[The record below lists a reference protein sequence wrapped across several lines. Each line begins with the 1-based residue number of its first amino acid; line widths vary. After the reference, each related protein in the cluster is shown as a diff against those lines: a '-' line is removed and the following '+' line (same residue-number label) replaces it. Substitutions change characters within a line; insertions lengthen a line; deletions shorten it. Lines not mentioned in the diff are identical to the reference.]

1 MGQIKKEQSSNDT
14 QDIDLNYFERR
25 LSARHQTTIIVKNP
39 AREEEVSQRGD
50 LNDKGFFFL
59 PELNL
64 VEGKE
69 LELEVRL
76 PGLGEWVRC
85 SGVVKSTLVRGASR
99 GIVGHITETRGKSK
113 EAMLLWRSL
122 LKNRLPKAV
131 SAISPFD
138 WPSS

>member
-1 MGQIKKEQSSNDT
+1 MGKIKKEQSEIDT
-14 QDIDLNYFERR
+14 QCTDLTFFERR
-25 LSARHQTTIIVKNP
+25 LSSRYQTTIVVKDP

-64 VEGKE
+64 VEGKR

-76 PGLGEWVRC
+76 PGLGEWVKC
-85 SGVVKSTLVRGASR
+85 SGVVKSTLVRGTSR

-113 EAMLLWRSL
+113 DAMVLWRSL